1 MGAGTDV
8 AIESAGITLGKGEL
22 RGIIRARRLS
32 RAAMRNIRQHLFFAF
47 IDTALGLPVAAG
59 VLYPVFELVLSP
71 MAAKPR

>member
-1 MGAGTDV
+1 
-8 AIESAGITLGKGEL
+8 
-22 RGIIRARRLS
+22 
-32 RAAMRNIRQHLFFAF
+32 MRNIRQHLFFAF